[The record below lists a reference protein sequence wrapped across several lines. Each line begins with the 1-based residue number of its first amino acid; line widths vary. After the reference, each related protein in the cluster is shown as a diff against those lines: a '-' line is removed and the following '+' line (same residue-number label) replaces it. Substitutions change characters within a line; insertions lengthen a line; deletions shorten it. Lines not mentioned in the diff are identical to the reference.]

1 MTPAVS
7 QGKKRRNT
15 MQRARKQGL
24 KRRHHKVR
32 RQLET
37 DQRTY
42 GSINREAS
50 LALGGWKAAP
60 STDLVAVL
68 RNEKAEEEMFRQR
81 QRRAKCLQEEDECAT
96 VEQRPARVRGGNGE
110 GRATPTK
117 GAP

>member
-1 MTPAVS
+1 MT
-7 QGKKRRNT
+7 
-15 MQRARKQGL
+15 RARKHGL
-24 KRRHHKVR
+24 KRRHHNVR

-50 LALGGWKAAP
+50 PALGGWKAAP

-68 RNEKAEEEMFRQR
+68 RHERADDEMFRQR
-81 QRRAKCLQEEDECAT
+81 QGMARCLQEEDECAT
-96 VEQRPARVRGGNGE
+96 SERCPARDRGGNGE

-117 GAP
+117 GAT